1 MLRFGTVVGVWGVAC
16 ALLLYGQGVDVA
28 ILQSGE
34 GGFYAEA
41 VQRFHAT
48 LEQQGYRLQTLTFVL
63 KGDRSDQDLP
73 RRILEKRPKVIL
85 AVGTNA
91 AKALRAYYERVPP
104 QQQVPVVFLQVID
117 PVGEGL
123 IQSVERSGTRFAGVA
138 LTVRPQRQLSALL
151 DVVPEAKRVGVIYN
165 PRDAVSQRLIEQARE
180 DAARMGVA
188 LQEATAEQASQIGD
202 AFKSLEGK
210 VDALWLIPDPVCAAP
225 EPSQRVLEFAEKH
238 RLPVLAFAGA
248 FVQRGALVATG
259 VDMAE
264 QGALAA
270 EQVMRILEGEPPES
284 LPLLTPRRTLTFY
297 NLATARRLNLTIPEM
312 LLNLAA
318 RVYEP

>member
-1 MLRFGTVVGVWGVAC
+1 VRQVGTVVSVWGVAC
-16 ALLLYGQGVDVA
+16 ALLHGQGVDVA

-48 LEQQGYRLQTLTFVL
+48 LEQQGYSLQTLTFVL
-63 KGDRSDQDLP
+63 KGDRSDQELP
-73 RRILEKRPKVIL
+73 RRILEKRPKIVL

-91 AKALRAYYERVPP
+91 VKAIRAHYERIPKHE
-104 QQQVPVVFLQVID
+104 QAPVVFLQVLD

-123 IQSVERSGTRFAGVA
+123 IQSAERSGTRFAGVA
-138 LTVRPQRQLSALL
+138 LTVRPQRQLSTLL
-151 DVVPEAKRVGVIYN
+151 DVAPAAKRVGVIYN
-165 PRDAVSQRLIEQARE
+165 PKDSVSLRWIEQARE
-180 DAARMGVA
+180 DAARLGVA
-188 LQEATAEQASQIGD
+188 LHEASVEQAAQIGD
-202 AFKSLEGK
+202 ALKSLEGK

-225 EPSQRVLEFAEKH
+225 EPSQRVLEFAERH

-297 NLATARRLNLTIPEM
+297 NLKTARQLSLTIPDM

-318 RVYEP
+318 KVYE

>member
-1 MLRFGTVVGVWGVAC
+1 VC
-16 ALLLYGQGVDVA
+16 ALLYGQGVDVA
-28 ILQSGE
+28 ILQSRE

-48 LEQQGYRLQTLTFVL
+48 LEQQGYSVQTLTFVL

-85 AVGTNA
+85 AVGTDA
-91 AKALRAYYERVPP
+91 AKAMRAHYEKLPAS
-104 QQQVPVVFLQVID
+104 QQLPVVFLQVLD
-117 PVGEGL
+117 PIGEGL

-138 LTVRPQRQLSALL
+138 LTVRPQRQLTALL
-151 DVVPEAKRVGVIYN
+151 DVAPEAKRVGVVYN
-165 PRDAVSQRLIEQARE
+165 PKDTVSQRLIEQARE
-180 DAARMGVA
+180 DAARVGVA
-188 LQEATAEQASQIGD
+188 LQEATAEHAAQIGE
-202 AFKSLEGK
+202 ALKSLEGK
-210 VDALWLIPDPVCAAP
+210 VDALWLIPDPVCAAS

-270 EQVMRILEGEPPES
+270 EQVMRILDGEPPES

-297 NLATARRLNLTIPEM
+297 NLKTARRLSLTIPDM

-318 RVYEP
+318 KVYE

>member
-1 MLRFGTVVGVWGVAC
+1 MQRIGTVVGVWGFVC
-16 ALLLYGQGVDVA
+16 ALLYGQGVDVA
-28 ILQSGE
+28 ILQSRE

-48 LEQQGYRLQTLTFVL
+48 LEQQGYSVQTLTFVL

-85 AVGTNA
+85 AVGTDA
-91 AKALRAYYERVPP
+91 AKAMRAHYEKLPAS
-104 QQQVPVVFLQVID
+104 QQLPVVFLQVLD
-117 PVGEGL
+117 PIGEGL
-123 IQSVERSGTRFAGVA
+123 IQSVERSGTRFAGVV
-138 LTVRPQRQLSALL
+138 LTVRPQRQLTALL
-151 DVVPEAKRVGVIYN
+151 DVAPEAKRVGVVYN
-165 PRDAVSQRLIEQARE
+165 PKDAVSLRLIEQARE
-180 DAARMGVA
+180 DAARVGVV
-188 LQEATAEQASQIGD
+188 LHEATAEQAAQIGD
-202 AFKSLEGK
+202 ALKSLEGK
-210 VDALWLIPDPVCAAP
+210 VDALWLIPDPVCAAR
-225 EPSQRVLEFAEKH
+225 EPSQRVLEFAERHK
-238 RLPVLAFAGA
+238 LPVLAFASA

-270 EQVMRILEGEPPES
+270 EQVMRILDGEPPES

-297 NLATARRLNLTIPEM
+297 NLKTARRLSLTIPDM

-318 RVYEP
+318 KVYE

>member
-1 MLRFGTVVGVWGVAC
+1 MRQVGTVVSVWGVAC
-16 ALLLYGQGVDVA
+16 ALLYGQGVDVA

-34 GGFYAEA
+34 GGFNAEA

-48 LEQQGYRLQTLTFVL
+48 LEQQGYALQTLTFVL
-63 KGDRSDQDLP
+63 KGDRSDHELP
-73 RRILEKRPKVIL
+73 RRILEKRPKIVL

-91 AKALRAYYERVPP
+91 VKAIRAHYERIPKHE
-104 QQQVPVVFLQVID
+104 QAPVVFLQVLD

-123 IQSVERSGTRFAGVA
+123 IQSAERSGTRFAGVA
-138 LTVRPQRQLSALL
+138 LTVRPQRQLSTLL
-151 DVVPEAKRVGVIYN
+151 DVAPAAKRVGVIYN
-165 PRDAVSQRLIEQARE
+165 PKDSVSLRWIEQARE
-180 DAARMGVA
+180 DAARLGVA
-188 LQEATAEQASQIGD
+188 LHEALLEQAAQIGD
-202 AFKSLEGK
+202 ALKSLEGK

-225 EPSQRVLEFAEKH
+225 EPSQRVLEFAERHK
-238 RLPVLAFAGA
+238 LPVLAFAGA

-270 EQVMRILEGEPPES
+270 EQVVRILEGEPPES

-297 NLATARRLNLTIPEM
+297 NLRTARRLNITIPDM
-312 LLNLAA
+312 LLNLAE
-318 RVYEP
+318 RVYEQ

>member
-1 MLRFGTVVGVWGVAC
+1 VLGVAC
-16 ALLLYGQGVDVA
+16 ALLYGQGVDVA

-63 KGDRSDQDLP
+63 KGDRSDQELL
-73 RRILEKRPKVIL
+73 RRIVEKRPKIIL

-91 AKALRAYYERVPP
+91 AKTLRAYYERVPP
-104 QQQVPVVFLQVID
+104 QQQAPVVFLQVLD

-138 LTVRPQRQLSALL
+138 LTVRPQRQLTALL
-151 DVVPEAKRVGVIYN
+151 DVAPHAKRVGVIFN
-165 PRDAVSQRLIEQARE
+165 PKDAVSVRLMEQARE
-180 DAARMGVA
+180 DAARVGVA
-188 LQEATAEQASQIGD
+188 LHEAPVEQAARIGD
-202 AFKSLEGK
+202 ALKALEGK

-270 EQVMRILEGEPPES
+270 EQVMRILDGEPPES

-297 NLATARRLNLTIPEM
+297 NLKTARRLSLTIPDM

-318 RVYEP
+318 KVYE

>member
-1 MLRFGTVVGVWGVAC
+1 MQKLGAVFAVWGVVC
-16 ALLLYGQGVDVA
+16 ALLQGQGVDVA

-41 VQRFHAT
+41 VQRFHTT
-48 LEQQGYRLQTLTFVL
+48 LEQQGYAVQTLVFVL
-63 KGDRSDQDLP
+63 KGDRSDADLP
-73 RRILEKRPKVIL
+73 RRILEKRPKIIL

-91 AKALRAYYERVPP
+91 VKAIRAHYEKVPP
-104 QQQVPVVFLQVID
+104 QQQAPVVFLQVID
-117 PVGEGL
+117 PIGEGL
-123 IQSVERSGTRFAGVA
+123 IKSVERSDTRFAGVA
-138 LTVRPQRQLSALL
+138 LTVRPQRQLSTLL
-151 DVVPEAKRVGVIYN
+151 DIAPETKRVGVIYN
-165 PRDAVSQRLIEQARE
+165 PRDSVSQRLMEQARE
-180 DAARMGVA
+180 DASKLGVA
-188 LQEATAEQASQIGD
+188 LQEALLEQASQIGD
-202 AFKSLEGK
+202 ALKSLEGK

-225 EPSQRVLEFAEKH
+225 EPSQRVLEFAERHK
-238 RLPVLAFAGA
+238 LPVLAFAGA

-270 EQVMRILEGEPPES
+270 EQVIRILEGEAPES

-297 NLATARRLNLTIPEM
+297 NLKTARALNITIPDM

-318 RVYEP
+318 KVYEP

>member
-1 MLRFGTVVGVWGVAC
+1 MC
-16 ALLLYGQGVDVA
+16 ALLYGQGVDIA

-48 LEQQGYRLQTLTFVL
+48 LEQQGYTLQTLTFAL
-63 KGDRSDQDLP
+63 KGDRSDRDLP
-73 RRILEKRPKVIL
+73 RRILEKRPKIIL

-91 AKALRAYYERVPP
+91 VKAIRAHYEKVPP

-117 PVGEGL
+117 PIGEGL
-123 IQSVERSGTRFAGVA
+123 IKSVERSDTRFAGVA
-138 LTVRPQRQLSALL
+138 LTVRPQRQLNTLL
-151 DVVPEAKRVGVIYN
+151 DIMPETKRVGVIYN
-165 PRDAVSQRLIEQARE
+165 PKDSVSQRLMEQARE
-180 DAARMGVA
+180 DATKLDIT
-188 LQEATAEQASQIGD
+188 LQEAPLEQASQIGD
-202 AFKSLEGK
+202 ALKSLEGK

-225 EPSQRVLEFAEKH
+225 EPSQRVLEFAERHK
-238 RLPVLAFAGA
+238 LPILAFAGA

-270 EQVMRILEGEPPES
+270 EQVIRILEGESPES

-297 NLATARRLNLTIPEM
+297 NLKTARALNITIPSM

-318 RVYEP
+318 KVYEP

>member
-1 MLRFGTVVGVWGVAC
+1 MRQVGTVVSVWGVAC
-16 ALLLYGQGVDVA
+16 ALLHGQGVDVA

-48 LEQQGYRLQTLTFVL
+48 LEQQGYALQTLTFVL
-63 KGDRSDQDLP
+63 KGDRSDYELP
-73 RRILEKRPKVIL
+73 RRILEKRPKIIL

-91 AKALRAYYERVPP
+91 VKAIRAHYERIPKHE
-104 QQQVPVVFLQVID
+104 QAPVVFLQVLD

-138 LTVRPQRQLSALL
+138 LTVRPQRQLSTLL
-151 DVVPEAKRVGVIYN
+151 DVAPQAKRLGILYN
-165 PRDAVSQRLIEQARE
+165 PKDSVSLRLIEQARE
-180 DAARMGVA
+180 DAARLGVV
-188 LQEATAEQASQIGD
+188 LHEARVEQAAQIGD
-202 AFKSLEGK
+202 ALRSLEGK

-270 EQVMRILEGEPPES
+270 EQVIRILEGEPPES

-297 NLATARRLNLTIPEM
+297 NLRTARRLNITIPDM
-312 LLNLAA
+312 LLNLAE
-318 RVYEP
+318 RVYEQ

>member
-1 MLRFGTVVGVWGVAC
+1 MWGGVC
-16 ALLLYGQGVDVA
+16 ALLYGQGVDVA
-28 ILQSGE
+28 ILQSRE

-48 LEQQGYRLQTLTFVL
+48 LEQQGYALQTLTFVL
-63 KGDRSDQDLP
+63 KGDRSDHELP
-73 RRILEKRPKVIL
+73 RRILEKRPKIIL
-85 AVGTNA
+85 AVGTDA
-91 AKALRAYYERVPP
+91 VKVVHAHYARIP
-104 QQQVPVVFLQVID
+104 QTQQTPVVFLQVID

-123 IQSVERSGTRFAGVA
+123 IQSAERSGTRFAGVA
-138 LTVRPQRQLSALL
+138 LIIRPQRQLSALL
-151 DVVPEAKRVGVIYN
+151 DVAPEAKRVGVIYN
-165 PRDAVSQRLIEQARE
+165 PKDAVSVRLIEQARE
-180 DAARMGVA
+180 DAARIGVA
-188 LQEATAEQASQIGD
+188 LHETPLEQTAQIGD
-202 AFKSLEGK
+202 ALKSLEGR

-225 EPSQRVLEFAEKH
+225 EPSQRVLEFAERH
-238 RLPVLAFAGA
+238 RLPVLAFTGA

-270 EQVMRILEGEPPES
+270 EQVMRILDGEPPES

-297 NLATARRLNLTIPEM
+297 NLKTARQLSLTIPDM

-318 RVYEP
+318 KVYE

>member
-1 MLRFGTVVGVWGVAC
+1 
-16 ALLLYGQGVDVA
+16 VDVA

-34 GGFYAEA
+34 RDFYTEA

-48 LEQQGYRLQTLTFVL
+48 LEQQGYSVQTLTFVL

-85 AVGTNA
+85 AVGTDA
-91 AKALRAYYERVPP
+91 AKALWVYYQRIPAS
-104 QQQVPVVFLQVID
+104 QRLPVVFLQVID

-123 IQSVERSGTRFAGVA
+123 IQNTERSGTRFAGVA
-138 LTVRPQRQLSALL
+138 LAVRPQRQLSALL
-151 DVVPEAKRVGVIYN
+151 DVAPHAKRVGVIFN
-165 PRDAVSQRLIEQARE
+165 PKDAVSVRLMEQARE

-188 LQEATAEQASQIGD
+188 LHEAPVEQAARIGD
-202 AFKSLEGK
+202 ALKALEGK

-264 QGALAA
+264 
-270 EQVMRILEGEPPES
+270 
-284 LPLLTPRRTLTFY
+284 
-297 NLATARRLNLTIPEM
+297 
-312 LLNLAA
+312 
-318 RVYEP
+318 

>member
-1 MLRFGTVVGVWGVAC
+1 MVVGVWGVIC
-16 ALLLYGQGVDVA
+16 ALLYGQGVDVA
-28 ILQSGE
+28 ILQSAE
-34 GGFYAEA
+34 RDIYVEA
-41 VQRFHAT
+41 VQQFHAT

-63 KGDRSDQDLP
+63 KGDRSDQDLL

-85 AVGTNA
+85 AAGTNA
-91 AKALRAYYERVPP
+91 AKALRAYYEKVPP
-104 QQQVPVVFLQVID
+104 QQQVPVVFLLVLD

-123 IQSVERSGTRFAGVA
+123 IQSAERSGTRFSGVD
-138 LTVRPQRQLSALL
+138 LTIRPLRQLSALL
-151 DVVPEAKRVGVIYN
+151 DIVPATKHVGVLYN
-165 PRDAVSQRLIEQARE
+165 PKEAVSVRFIQQARE
-180 DAARMGVA
+180 DAERVGVV
-188 LQEATAEQASQIGD
+188 LHEAPVEQAARIGD
-202 AFKSLEGK
+202 ALQSLVGK
-210 VDALWLIPDPVCAAP
+210 VDALWLIPDAMYAAD
-225 EPSQRVLEFAEKH
+225 EASQRVLEFAERH
-238 RLPVLAFAGA
+238 RLPVLAFAGR

-297 NLATARRLNLTIPEM
+297 NLRTARRLNLTIPDM

-318 RVYEP
+318 KVYEQ

>member
-1 MLRFGTVVGVWGVAC
+1 MCRIGTVIGVWGVVC
-16 ALLLYGQGVDVA
+16 ALLYGQGVDIA

-48 LEQQGYRLQTLTFVL
+48 LEQQGYTLQTLTFAL
-63 KGDRSDQDLP
+63 KGDRSDRDLP
-73 RRILEKRPKVIL
+73 RRILEKRPKIIL

-91 AKALRAYYERVPP
+91 VKAIRAHYEKVPP

-117 PVGEGL
+117 PIGEGL
-123 IQSVERSGTRFAGVA
+123 IKSVERSDTRFAGVA
-138 LTVRPQRQLSALL
+138 LTVRPQRQLNTLL
-151 DVVPEAKRVGVIYN
+151 DIMPETKRVGVIYN
-165 PRDAVSQRLIEQARE
+165 PKDSVSQRLMEQARE
-180 DAARMGVA
+180 DATKLDIT
-188 LQEATAEQASQIGD
+188 LQEAPLEQASQIGD
-202 AFKSLEGK
+202 ALKSLEGK

-225 EPSQRVLEFAEKH
+225 EPSQRVLEFAERHK
-238 RLPVLAFAGA
+238 LPILAFAGA

-270 EQVMRILEGEPPES
+270 EQVIRILEGESPES

-297 NLATARRLNLTIPEM
+297 NLKTARALNITIPSM

-318 RVYEP
+318 KVYEP

>member
-1 MLRFGTVVGVWGVAC
+1 MQRIGTVVGVWGVVC
-16 ALLLYGQGVDVA
+16 ALLFGQGVDVA
-28 ILQSGE
+28 ILQSAE
-34 GGFYAEA
+34 RDIYVEA
-41 VQRFHAT
+41 VQQFHAT
-48 LEQQGYRLQTLTFVL
+48 LEQQGYSLQTLTFVL
-63 KGDRSDQDLP
+63 KGDRSDQELP
-73 RRILEKRPKVIL
+73 RRILEKRPKIIV
-85 AVGTNA
+85 AVGTDA
-91 AKALRAYYERVPP
+91 AKALRAHYEKLPAS
-104 QQQVPVVFLQVID
+104 QQLPVVFLQVID
-117 PVGEGL
+117 PVSEGL

-151 DVVPEAKRVGVIYN
+151 DVAPDAKRVGVIYN
-165 PRDAVSQRLIEQARE
+165 PKDAVSQRLIEQARE

-188 LQEATAEQASQIGD
+188 LQEATAEQASQISD
-202 AFKSLEGK
+202 ALKSLEGK

-238 RLPVLAFAGA
+238 RLPVLAFASA

-284 LPLLTPRRTLTFY
+284 LPLLTPRRTQTFY
-297 NLATARRLNLTIPEM
+297 NLWTARRLNLTIPDM

-318 RVYEP
+318 KVYER

>member
-1 MLRFGTVVGVWGVAC
+1 VRQVGTVVSVWGVAC
-16 ALLLYGQGVDVA
+16 ALLYGQGVDVA
-28 ILQSGE
+28 ILQSAE
-34 GGFYAEA
+34 RDIYVEA
-41 VQRFHAT
+41 VQQFHAT

-63 KGDRSDQDLP
+63 KGDRSDHELP
-73 RRILEKRPKVIL
+73 RRILEKRPKIIL

-91 AKALRAYYERVPP
+91 AKTLRAYYERVPP
-104 QQQVPVVFLQVID
+104 QQQAPVVFLQVLD

-151 DVVPEAKRVGVIYN
+151 DVVPEAKRVGVVYN
-165 PRDAVSQRLIEQARE
+165 PKDAVSQRLVEQARE
-180 DAARMGVA
+180 DAARVGVA
-188 LQEATAEQASQIGD
+188 LHEAPVEQAARIGD
-202 AFKSLEGK
+202 ALKALEGK

-297 NLATARRLNLTIPEM
+297 NLKTARQLSLTIPDM

-318 RVYEP
+318 KVYE

>member
-1 MLRFGTVVGVWGVAC
+1 VLRFGTVVGVWGVAC

-63 KGDRSDQDLP
+63 KGDRSDQELP
-73 RRILEKRPKVIL
+73 RRIVEKRPKVIL
-85 AVGTNA
+85 AVGTDA
-91 AKALRAYYERVPP
+91 AKALWVYYQRIPAS
-104 QQQVPVVFLQVID
+104 QRLPVVFLQVID

-123 IQSVERSGTRFAGVA
+123 IQGQERSGTRFAGVA

-151 DVVPEAKRVGVIYN
+151 DVAPHAKRVGVVYN
-165 PRDAVSQRLIEQARE
+165 PKDAVSLRLIEQARE
-180 DAARMGVA
+180 DAARVGVA
-188 LQEATAEQASQIGD
+188 LHEAPVEQAARIGD
-202 AFKSLEGK
+202 ALKALEGK

-270 EQVMRILEGEPPES
+270 EQVMRILDGEPPES

-297 NLATARRLNLTIPEM
+297 NLKTARQLSLTIPDM

-318 RVYEP
+318 KVYE

>member
-1 MLRFGTVVGVWGVAC
+1 VLRLGTVVGVWGVAC

-73 RRILEKRPKVIL
+73 RRILEKRPKIIL

-91 AKALRAYYERVPP
+91 AKALRAYYEKVPP
-104 QQQVPVVFLQVID
+104 QQQVPVVFLQVLD

-123 IQSVERSGTRFAGVA
+123 IQSPERSGTRFAGVA

-151 DVVPEAKRVGVIYN
+151 DVVPEARRVGAIYN
-165 PRDAVSQRLIEQARE
+165 PKDAVSQRLIEQARE

-202 AFKSLEGK
+202 ALKSLEGK

>member
-1 MLRFGTVVGVWGVAC
+1 VC
-16 ALLLYGQGVDVA
+16 ALLYGQGVDVA
-28 ILQSGE
+28 ILQSRE

-48 LEQQGYRLQTLTFVL
+48 LEQQGYSVQTLTFVL

-85 AVGTNA
+85 AVGTDA
-91 AKALRAYYERVPP
+91 AKAMRAHYEKLPAS
-104 QQQVPVVFLQVID
+104 QQLPVVFLQVLD
-117 PVGEGL
+117 PIGEGL

-138 LTVRPQRQLSALL
+138 LTVRPQRQLTALL
-151 DVVPEAKRVGVIYN
+151 DVAPEAKRVGVVYN
-165 PRDAVSQRLIEQARE
+165 PKDTVSQRLIEQARE
-180 DAARMGVA
+180 DAARVGVA
-188 LQEATAEQASQIGD
+188 LQEATAEHAAQIGD
-202 AFKSLEGK
+202 ALKSLEGK
-210 VDALWLIPDPVCAAP
+210 VDALWLIPDPVCAAS
-225 EPSQRVLEFAEKH
+225 EPSQRVLEFAERH

-297 NLATARRLNLTIPEM
+297 NLKTARRLNLTIPDM

-318 RVYEP
+318 KVYEQ

>member
-1 MLRFGTVVGVWGVAC
+1 MLRVGTVVGIWGVAC
-16 ALLLYGQGVDVA
+16 ALLYGQGVDVA

-48 LEQQGYRLQTLTFVL
+48 LEQQGYSLQTLTFVL

-91 AKALRAYYERVPP
+91 AKALRAYYEKVPP
-104 QQQVPVVFLQVID
+104 QQQAPVVFLQVLD
-117 PVGEGL
+117 PVGERL
-123 IQSVERSGTRFAGVA
+123 IQSPERSGTRFAGVA

-151 DVVPEAKRVGVIYN
+151 DVAPEAKRVGVVYN
-165 PRDAVSQRLIEQARE
+165 PKDAVSQRLIEQARE

-188 LQEATAEQASQIGD
+188 LQEASAEQASQIGD
-202 AFKSLEGK
+202 ALKSLEGK

-297 NLATARRLNLTIPEM
+297 NLKTARRLNLTIPDM
-312 LLNLAA
+312 LLNLAKT
-318 RVYEP
+318 VYEQ

>member
-1 MLRFGTVVGVWGVAC
+1 VQRIGTVVGVWGFVC
-16 ALLLYGQGVDVA
+16 ALLYGQGVDVA
-28 ILQSGE
+28 ILQSRE

-48 LEQQGYRLQTLTFVL
+48 LEQQGYSVQTLTFVL

-85 AVGTNA
+85 AVGTDA
-91 AKALRAYYERVPP
+91 AKAMRAHYEKLPAS
-104 QQQVPVVFLQVID
+104 QQLPVVFLQVID
-117 PVGEGL
+117 PIGEGL

-138 LTVRPQRQLSALL
+138 LTVRPQRQLTALL
-151 DVVPEAKRVGVIYN
+151 DVAPEAKRVGVVYN
-165 PRDAVSQRLIEQARE
+165 PKDAVSLRLIEQARE
-180 DAARMGVA
+180 DAARVGVV
-188 LQEATAEQASQIGD
+188 LHEATAEQAAQIGD
-202 AFKSLEGK
+202 ALKSLEGK

-225 EPSQRVLEFAEKH
+225 EPSQRVLEFAERH

-270 EQVMRILEGEPPES
+270 EQVMRILDGEPPES

-297 NLATARRLNLTIPEM
+297 NLKTARRLSLTIPDM

-318 RVYEP
+318 KVYE

>member
-1 MLRFGTVVGVWGVAC
+1 MRQVGTVVSVWGVAC
-16 ALLLYGQGVDVA
+16 ALLHGQGVDVA

-48 LEQQGYRLQTLTFVL
+48 LEQQGYALQTLTFVL
-63 KGDRSDQDLP
+63 KGDRSDYELP
-73 RRILEKRPKVIL
+73 RRILEKRPKIIL

-91 AKALRAYYERVPP
+91 VKAIRAHYERIPKHE
-104 QQQVPVVFLQVID
+104 QAPVVFLQVLD

-138 LTVRPQRQLSALL
+138 LTVRPQRQLSTLL
-151 DVVPEAKRVGVIYN
+151 DVAPQAKRLGILYN
-165 PRDAVSQRLIEQARE
+165 PKDSVSVRLIEQARE
-180 DAARMGVA
+180 DAARLGVV
-188 LQEATAEQASQIGD
+188 LHEARVEQAAQIGD
-202 AFKSLEGK
+202 ALRSLEGK
-210 VDALWLIPDPVCAAP
+210 VDALWLIPDPVCAAR
-225 EPSQRVLEFAEKH
+225 EPSQRVLEFAERHK
-238 RLPVLAFAGA
+238 LPVLAFASA

-297 NLATARRLNLTIPEM
+297 NLKTARQLSLTIPDM

-318 RVYEP
+318 KVYE

>member
-1 MLRFGTVVGVWGVAC
+1 VRQVGTVVSVWGVAC
-16 ALLLYGQGVDVA
+16 ALLHGQGVDVA

-48 LEQQGYRLQTLTFVL
+48 LEQQGYALQTLTFVL
-63 KGDRSDQDLP
+63 KGDRSDYELP
-73 RRILEKRPKVIL
+73 RRILEKRPKIIL

-91 AKALRAYYERVPP
+91 VKAIRAHYERIPKHE
-104 QQQVPVVFLQVID
+104 QAPVVFLQVLD

-138 LTVRPQRQLSALL
+138 LTVRPQRQLSTLL
-151 DVVPEAKRVGVIYN
+151 DVAPAAKRVGVIYN
-165 PRDAVSQRLIEQARE
+165 PKDSVSLRWIEQARE
-180 DAARMGVA
+180 DAARLGVA
-188 LQEATAEQASQIGD
+188 LHEALLEQAAQIGD
-202 AFKSLEGK
+202 ALKSLEGK

-225 EPSQRVLEFAEKH
+225 EPSQRVLEFAERHK
-238 RLPVLAFAGA
+238 LPVLAFAGA

-270 EQVMRILEGEPPES
+270 EQVVRILEGEPPES

-297 NLATARRLNLTIPEM
+297 NLRTARRLNITIPDM
-312 LLNLAA
+312 LLNLAE
-318 RVYEP
+318 RVYEQ

>member
-1 MLRFGTVVGVWGVAC
+1 VRQVGTVVSVWGVAC
-16 ALLLYGQGVDVA
+16 ALLYGQGVDVA

-41 VQRFHAT
+41 VQRLHAT
-48 LEQQGYRLQTLTFVL
+48 LEQQGYALQTLTFVL
-63 KGDRSDQDLP
+63 KGDRSDHELP
-73 RRILEKRPKVIL
+73 RRILEKRPKIVL

-91 AKALRAYYERVPP
+91 VKAIRAHYERIPKHE
-104 QQQVPVVFLQVID
+104 QAPVVFLQVLD

-138 LTVRPQRQLSALL
+138 LTVRPQRQLSTLL
-151 DVVPEAKRVGVIYN
+151 DVAPAAKRVGVIYN
-165 PRDAVSQRLIEQARE
+165 PKDSVSLRWIEQARE
-180 DAARMGVA
+180 DAARLGVA
-188 LQEATAEQASQIGD
+188 LHEAPVEQAARIGD
-202 AFKSLEGK
+202 ALKALEGK

-270 EQVMRILEGEPPES
+270 EQVIRILEGEPPES

-297 NLATARRLNLTIPEM
+297 NLRTARRLNITIPDM

-318 RVYEP
+318 KVYEQ

>member
-1 MLRFGTVVGVWGVAC
+1 
-16 ALLLYGQGVDVA
+16 VDVA

-48 LEQQGYRLQTLTFVL
+48 LEQQGYALQTLTFVL
-63 KGDRSDQDLP
+63 KGDRSDQELP
-73 RRILEKRPKVIL
+73 RRILEKRPKIVL

-91 AKALRAYYERVPP
+91 VKAIRAHYERIPKHE
-104 QQQVPVVFLQVID
+104 QAPVVFLQVLD

-123 IQSVERSGTRFAGVA
+123 IQSAERSGTRFAGVA
-138 LTVRPQRQLSALL
+138 LTVRPQRQLSTLL
-151 DVVPEAKRVGVIYN
+151 DVAPAAKRVGVIYN
-165 PRDAVSQRLIEQARE
+165 PKDSVSLRWIEQARE
-180 DAARMGVA
+180 DAARLGVA
-188 LQEATAEQASQIGD
+188 LHEASVEQAAQIGD
-202 AFKSLEGK
+202 ALKSLEGK

-225 EPSQRVLEFAEKH
+225 EPSQRVLEFAERHK
-238 RLPVLAFAGA
+238 LPVLAFAGT
-248 FVQRGALVATG
+248 FVQRGALVAAG

-270 EQVMRILEGEPPES
+270 EQVIRILEGEPPES

-297 NLATARRLNLTIPEM
+297 NLRTARRLNITIPDM

-318 RVYEP
+318 KVYEQ

>member
-1 MLRFGTVVGVWGVAC
+1 MRRIGTVAGVWGVAS
-16 ALLLYGQGVDVA
+16 ALLFGQGVDVA

-34 GGFYAEA
+34 GGIYTEA
-41 VQRFHAT
+41 VQHFHTT
-48 LEQQGYRLQTLTFVL
+48 LEQQGYALQTLTFVL
-63 KGDRSDQDLP
+63 KGDRSDEELP

-91 AKALRAYYERVPP
+91 VKAIRAHYQKTPKHE
-104 QQQVPVVFLQVID
+104 QVPVVFLQVID
-117 PVGEGL
+117 PIGDGL

-138 LTVRPQRQLSALL
+138 LTVRPLRQLTTLL
-151 DVVPEAKRVGVIYN
+151 DIVPTVKRVGVIYN
-165 PRDAVSQRLIEQARE
+165 PKDSVSRRLIEGARE
-180 DAARMGVA
+180 DAMRVGVVLHESPLENAARIADA
-188 LQEATAEQASQIGD
+188 L
-202 AFKSLEGK
+202 KSLEGK

-225 EPSQRVLEFAEKH
+225 EPSQRILEFAEWHK
-238 RLPVLAFAGA
+238 LPVLAFAGA
-248 FVQRGALVATG
+248 FVQRGALVAVG

-270 EQVMRILEGEPPES
+270 EQVMRILEGEPPET

-297 NLATARRLNLTIPEM
+297 NLLTARRLNITVPEM

-318 RVYEP
+318 RVYDK

>member
-1 MLRFGTVVGVWGVAC
+1 MRQVGTVVSVWGVAC
-16 ALLLYGQGVDVA
+16 ALLHGQGVDVA

-48 LEQQGYRLQTLTFVL
+48 LEQQGYALQTLTFVL
-63 KGDRSDQDLP
+63 KGDRSDYELP
-73 RRILEKRPKVIL
+73 RRILEKRPKIIL

-91 AKALRAYYERVPP
+91 VKAIRAHYERIPKHE
-104 QQQVPVVFLQVID
+104 QAPVVFLQVLD

-138 LTVRPQRQLSALL
+138 LTVRPQRQLSTLL
-151 DVVPEAKRVGVIYN
+151 DVAPAAKRVGVIYN
-165 PRDAVSQRLIEQARE
+165 PKDSVSLRWIEQARE
-180 DAARMGVA
+180 DAARLGVA
-188 LQEATAEQASQIGD
+188 LHEALLEQAAQIGD
-202 AFKSLEGK
+202 ALKSLEGK

-225 EPSQRVLEFAEKH
+225 EPSQRVLEFAERHK
-238 RLPVLAFAGA
+238 LPVLAFAGA

-270 EQVMRILEGEPPES
+270 EQVVRILEGEPPES

-297 NLATARRLNLTIPEM
+297 NLRTARRLNITIPDM
-312 LLNLAA
+312 LLNLAE
-318 RVYEP
+318 RVYEQ

>member
-1 MLRFGTVVGVWGVAC
+1 VLRVGTVVAAWGIAC
-16 ALLLYGQGVDVA
+16 ALLWGQGVEVA

-34 GGFYAEA
+34 GGFYTEA

-91 AKALRAYYERVPP
+91 AKAIRAHYEKTPAS
-104 QQQVPVVFLQVID
+104 QQVPVVFLQVLD

-123 IQSVERSGTRFAGVA
+123 IQSAERSGTRFAGVA
-138 LTVRPQRQLSALL
+138 LAVRPQRQLTALL
-151 DVVPEAKRVGVIYN
+151 DVAPHAKRVGVIFN
-165 PRDAVSQRLIEQARE
+165 PKDAVSVRLIEQARE
-180 DAARMGVA
+180 DASRVGVA
-188 LQEATAEQASQIGD
+188 LHEAPVEQAARIGD
-202 AFKSLEGK
+202 ALKALEGK

-225 EPSQRVLEFAEKH
+225 EPSQRVLEFAEQH
-238 RLPVLAFAGA
+238 RLPVLAFTGA

-259 VDMAE
+259 VDLAE

-284 LPLLTPRRTLTFY
+284 LPLLTPQRTLTFY
-297 NLATARRLNLTIPEM
+297 NLATARRLNLTIPDM

-318 RVYEP
+318 KVYGQ

>member
-1 MLRFGTVVGVWGVAC
+1 VLRVGTVVLVLGVAC
-16 ALLLYGQGVDVA
+16 ALLYGQGVDVA
-28 ILQSGE
+28 ILQSRE
-34 GGFYAEA
+34 GGIYTEA

-48 LEQQGYRLQTLTFVL
+48 LEQQGYTLQTLTFVL

-73 RRILEKRPKVIL
+73 RRILEKRPKIVL
-85 AVGTNA
+85 AVGTDA
-91 AKALRAYYERVPP
+91 VKAIRAHYERIPKHE
-104 QQQVPVVFLQVID
+104 QAPVVFLQVLD

-138 LTVRPQRQLSALL
+138 LTVRPQRQLSTLL
-151 DVVPEAKRVGVIYN
+151 DVAPAAKRVGVIYN
-165 PRDAVSQRLIEQARE
+165 PKDSVSLRLIEQARE
-180 DAARMGVA
+180 DAAHLGVA
-188 LQEATAEQASQIGD
+188 LHEASVEQAAQIGD
-202 AFKSLEGK
+202 ALKSLEGK

-225 EPSQRVLEFAEKH
+225 EPSQRVLEFAEKN

-248 FVQRGALVATG
+248 FVQRGALVAAG

-270 EQVMRILEGEPPES
+270 EQVIRILEGEPPES
-284 LPLLTPRRTLTFY
+284 LPLLTPRRTLTYY
-297 NLATARRLNLTIPEM
+297 NLKTARRLNIAIPDM

-318 RVYEP
+318 KVYEQ

>member
-1 MLRFGTVVGVWGVAC
+1 MRRIGTVVGAWGVAS
-16 ALLLYGQGVDVA
+16 ALLFGQGVDVA

-34 GGFYAEA
+34 GGIYTEA

-48 LEQQGYRLQTLTFVL
+48 LEQQGYALQTLTFVL
-63 KGDRSDQDLP
+63 KGDRFDEELP
-73 RRILEKRPKVIL
+73 RRILEKRPKVVL

-91 AKALRAYYERVPP
+91 VKAIQAHYAKTSP
-104 QQQVPVVFLQVID
+104 QEQVPVVFLQVID
-117 PVGEGL
+117 PIGEGL

-138 LTVRPQRQLSALL
+138 LIVRPQRQLTTLL
-151 DVVPEAKRVGVIYN
+151 DIVPTVKRIGVIYN
-165 PRDAVSQRLIEQARE
+165 PKDSVSRRMIEGARE
-180 DAARMGVA
+180 DAARVGVVLHESPLENAAQITDA
-188 LQEATAEQASQIGD
+188 L
-202 AFKSLEGK
+202 KSLDGK

-225 EPSQRVLEFAEKH
+225 EPSQRILEFAGRHK
-238 RLPVLAFAGA
+238 LPVLAFAAA
-248 FVQRGALVATG
+248 FVQRGALVAIG

-270 EQVMRILEGEPPES
+270 EQVIRILEGDPPEM

-297 NLATARRLNLTIPEM
+297 NLVTARRLNITVPDM

-318 RVYEP
+318 RVYDQ

>member
-1 MLRFGTVVGVWGVAC
+1 VHRVRTVVVVWGVAC
-16 ALLLYGQGVDVA
+16 ALLYGQGVDVA

-48 LEQQGYRLQTLTFVL
+48 LEQQGYALQTLTFVL
-63 KGDRSDQDLP
+63 KGDRSDHELP
-73 RRILEKRPKVIL
+73 RRILEKRPKIVL

-91 AKALRAYYERVPP
+91 VKAIRAHYERIPKHE
-104 QQQVPVVFLQVID
+104 QAPVVFLQVLD

-123 IQSVERSGTRFAGVA
+123 IQSAERSGTRFAGVA
-138 LTVRPQRQLSALL
+138 LTVRPQRQLSTLL
-151 DVVPEAKRVGVIYN
+151 DVAPAAKRVGVIYN
-165 PRDAVSQRLIEQARE
+165 PKDSVSLRWIEQARE
-180 DAARMGVA
+180 DAARLGVA
-188 LQEATAEQASQIGD
+188 LHEARVEQAAQIGD
-202 AFKSLEGK
+202 ALRSLEGK

-225 EPSQRVLEFAEKH
+225 DPSQRVLEFAEKH

-270 EQVMRILEGEPPES
+270 EQVIRILEGESPES
-284 LPLLTPRRTLTFY
+284 LPLLTPRRILTFY
-297 NLATARRLNLTIPEM
+297 NLRTARRLNITIPDM

-318 RVYEP
+318 KVYEQ

>member
-1 MLRFGTVVGVWGVAC
+1 MQRIGTVVGVWGVVC
-16 ALLLYGQGVDVA
+16 ALLYGQGVDVA
-28 ILQSGE
+28 ILQSRE

-48 LEQQGYRLQTLTFVL
+48 LEQQGYSLQTLTFVL

-73 RRILEKRPKVIL
+73 RRILEKRPKIVVV
-85 AVGTNA
+85 VGTDA
-91 AKALRAYYERVPP
+91 AKAMRAHYEKLPAS
-104 QQQVPVVFLQVID
+104 QQLPVVFLQVLD
-117 PVGEGL
+117 PIGEGL
-123 IQSVERSGTRFAGVA
+123 IQSAERSGTRFAGVA
-138 LTVRPQRQLSALL
+138 LTARPQRQLTALL
-151 DVVPEAKRVGVIYN
+151 DVAPEAKRVGVVYN
-165 PRDAVSQRLIEQARE
+165 PKDTVSQRLIEQARE
-180 DAARMGVA
+180 DAARVGVA
-188 LQEATAEQASQIGD
+188 LQEATTEHAAQIGD
-202 AFKSLEGK
+202 ALKSLEGK
-210 VDALWLIPDPVCAAP
+210 VDALWLIPDPVCAAS
-225 EPSQRVLEFAEKH
+225 EPSQRVLEFAERH
-238 RLPVLAFAGA
+238 RLPVLAFASA

-297 NLATARRLNLTIPEM
+297 NLKTARRLNLTIPDM

-318 RVYEP
+318 KVYEQ

>member
-1 MLRFGTVVGVWGVAC
+1 MQRIGTVVGVWGVVC
-16 ALLLYGQGVDVA
+16 ALLFGQGVDVA
-28 ILQSGE
+28 ILQSAE
-34 GGFYAEA
+34 RDIYVEA

-48 LEQQGYRLQTLTFVL
+48 LEQQGYSLQTLTFVL
-63 KGDRSDQDLP
+63 KGDRSDQELP
-73 RRILEKRPKVIL
+73 RRILEKRPKIIV
-85 AVGTNA
+85 AVGTDA
-91 AKALRAYYERVPP
+91 AKALRAHYEKLPAS
-104 QQQVPVVFLQVID
+104 QQLPVVFLQVID
-117 PVGEGL
+117 PVSEGL

-151 DVVPEAKRVGVIYN
+151 DVAPDAKRVGVVYN
-165 PRDAVSQRLIEQARE
+165 PKDAVSQRLIEQARE

-188 LQEATAEQASQIGD
+188 LQEATAEQASQISD
-202 AFKSLEGK
+202 ALKSLEGK

-238 RLPVLAFAGA
+238 RLPVLAFASA

-297 NLATARRLNLTIPEM
+297 NLWTARRLNLTIPDM

-318 RVYEP
+318 KVYER

>member
-1 MLRFGTVVGVWGVAC
+1 VQRIGTVVGVWGFVC
-16 ALLLYGQGVDVA
+16 ALLYGQGVDVA
-28 ILQSGE
+28 ILQSRE

-48 LEQQGYRLQTLTFVL
+48 LEQQGYSVQTLTFVL

-85 AVGTNA
+85 AVGTDA
-91 AKALRAYYERVPP
+91 AKAMRAHYEKLPAS
-104 QQQVPVVFLQVID
+104 QQLPVVFLQVLD
-117 PVGEGL
+117 PIGEGL

-138 LTVRPQRQLSALL
+138 LTVRPQRQLTALL
-151 DVVPEAKRVGVIYN
+151 DVAPDAKRVGVVYN
-165 PRDAVSQRLIEQARE
+165 PKDAVSQRLIEQARE

-188 LQEATAEQASQIGD
+188 LQEATAEQASQISD
-202 AFKSLEGK
+202 ALKSLEGK

-297 NLATARRLNLTIPEM
+297 NLKTARRLNLTIPDM

-318 RVYEP
+318 KVYEQ